1 MYVKGDMGLGQGE
14 IIFVLTGEGNW
25 DKLKMVLYLCLQ
37 ENGTEGGRHGIC
49 VCKRRELVWGRS
61 GICVYKR
68 RQLEIGRNY
77 VCVYKTREL
86 GQYNKAEN

>member
-37 ENGTEGGRHGIC
+37 ENGTGVKKIWYVQE
-49 VCKRRELVWGRS
+49 KS
-61 GICVYKR
+61 
-68 RQLEIGRNY
+68 IGAR
-77 VCVYKTREL
+77 
-86 GQYNKAEN
+86 